1 MDIQTI
7 VSNLTDAI
15 QTGDPRI
22 KSRYGFKD
30 KNTGDSVYLRYIE
43 WNVVAAVL
51 DEHAPG
57 WSFSNMQT
65 TVGGDNIFVSGD
77 LTIEGVTRTGFGCS
91 PIFDQY
97 GKFNEPGIKGAASD
111 ALKRA
116 AVLFGLG
123 RFLYDEKENERR
135 PAQSTG
141 FDAAVGNT
149 RSNAM
154 AAGAAYGAEQRTF
167 VVRDPDAPI
176 TERQL
181 GALQKINGSEACA
194 DLKYSKSLDKLT
206 KGEASA
212 LMDELKG
219 GAR

>member
-7 VSNLTDAI
+7 VSNLTNAI

-22 KSRYGFKD
+22 KSRFGFKD
-30 KNTGDSVYLRYIE
+30 KRTNEDVYLRYIE

-51 DEHAPG
+51 DEYAPG
-57 WSFSNMQT
+57 WSFSNLKTYVSNDIMF
-65 TVGGDNIFVSGD
+65 ISGD
-77 LTIEGVTRTGFGCS
+77 LTIAGVTRSGFGTA
-91 PIFDQY
+91 PTLDKY
-97 GKFNEPGIKGAASD
+97 GNFNEPGIKGAASD

-116 AVLFGLG
+116 AVMFGLG

-154 AAGAAYGAEQRTF
+154 AAGAAYGEQRTF
-167 VVRDPDAPI
+167 VLKDPNSPI

-206 KGEASA
+206 KQEASN

>member
-7 VSNLTDAI
+7 VSNLTNAI

-30 KNTGDSVYLRYIE
+30 KNTGDAIYLRYIE
-43 WNVVAAVL
+43 WNVIAAVL

-65 TVGGDNIFVSGD
+65 TIGNDTVFISGD
-77 LTIEGVTRTGFGCS
+77 LTIAGTTRTGFGAA
-91 PIFDQY
+91 PTLDQY

-135 PAQSTG
+135 PAQGTG

-167 VVRDPDAPI
+167 VLKDPDSPI
-176 TERQL
+176 TDRQL

-194 DLKYSKSLDKLT
+194 DLKFSKSLDKLT
-206 KGEASA
+206 KGEASS
-212 LMDELKG
+212 LMDDLKG
-219 GAR
+219 NR